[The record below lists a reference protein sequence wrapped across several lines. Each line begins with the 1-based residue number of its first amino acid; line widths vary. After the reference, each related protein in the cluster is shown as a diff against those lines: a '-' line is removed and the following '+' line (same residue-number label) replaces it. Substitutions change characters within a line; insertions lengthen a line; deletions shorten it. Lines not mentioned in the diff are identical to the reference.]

1 MPVDD
6 SPVTSPRMNRGKR
19 ALLCLATALAVVNCC
34 VAAERG
40 SQKTTAGKP
49 LSAPIDAAVHEQI
62 KKYNIPGLTIAVT
75 QGNRIVYSRAY
86 GWADLEN
93 RVRVTP
99 ETLFRIGSITKP
111 ITATA
116 AFVFAGR
123 GKLDL
128 DAPVQRYCSYFPEKP
143 EPVTTRQLLAHL
155 GGVRSFHSDD
165 GASSETF
172 NATHYDRLYKSIT
185 LFANDPLVASP
196 RARYEYSHY
205 GYELVGCVLEGAAN
219 HDFERVVVASAFLR
233 SKWLTYNPLQFEDV
247 LRGAVFIAAGMSA
260 TRLDDTSQI
269 IANRSHTYTHAEDG
283 TIRNGR
289 YIDTSNRMA
298 AAGLLS
304 TANDLARFAIALE
317 SGKLLSVT
325 AVRNMWLEQTTE
337 DGKRTGYGSGWMIRD
352 HNGTLVAAH
361 TGELPGASTIL
372 CILPDKHISFVVLAN
387 TDAAGLWPLANRL
400 ADLLTDA
407 QER

>member
-1 MPVDD
+1 MPVED
-6 SPVTSPRMNRGKR
+6 SPVTLPRMNCRKP
-19 ALLCLATALAVVNCC
+19 ALLCFATAVAAVNCC

-40 SQKTTAGKP
+40 SQKTAAGKP
-49 LSAPIDAAVHEQI
+49 LSAAIDAAVQEQI
-62 KKYNIPGLTIAVT
+62 KKYKIPGLTIAVT
-75 QGNRIVYSRAY
+75 KGDGIIYSRAY

-93 RVRVTP
+93 RVRVTSR
-99 ETLFRIGSITKP
+99 TLFRIGSITKP

-128 DAPVQRYCSYFPEKP
+128 DAPVQRYCSWFPEKP

-155 GGVRSFHSDD
+155 GGVRGFRADD
-165 GASSETF
+165 GDSSEVF
-172 NATHYDRLYKSIT
+172 NAIHYDRLYKSIA
-185 LFANDPLVASP
+185 LFANDPLVARP
-196 RARYEYSHY
+196 GTRYEYSHY
-205 GYELVGCVLEGAAN
+205 GYELVGCVLEGAAEQGVE
-219 HDFERVVVASAFLR
+219 HILRADPLGDGGMVASR
-233 SKWLTYNPLQFEDV
+233 PWFEGV
-247 LRGAVFIAAGMSA
+247 LRGAVFIPAVMSA

-269 IANRSHTYTHAEDG
+269 IANRSRTYTHAEDG
-283 TIRNGR
+283 TIRNAR

-317 SGKLLSVT
+317 SRKLLPEPV
-325 AVRNMWLEQTTE
+325 VRTMWSEQTTE
-337 DGKRTGYGSGWMIRD
+337 EGKKTGYGLGWMIRD

-361 TGELPGASTIL
+361 TGELPGASSIL
-372 CILPDKHISFVVLAN
+372 CIMPDRHISFVVLAN